1 LILNCSVAG
10 LVSTPVYFY
19 AMISQLHRRGRRF
32 HLTTINQERIDNLE
46 SLGWDDL
53 VSVKRKLFI
62 YMKELTDKIINI
74 DRVRLPPINDNIHE
88 RKDIF
93 NTLIQRSKQIRTEIQ
108 SRNSQLLAISEKIS
122 QSKNFL
128 SVIESRKPSER
139 EDDLIQIIR
148 SNQNLIEQRQYKN
161 EQEKNEI
168 LSRIKDASM
177 KLEAIKVISTI
188 KEQLLQLGTQSDN
201 ISKSIRLLEEE
212 RVSLQINIKEC
223 NNKIDSLF
231 NSKRDLSTERET
243 YLKKYEETLSQ
254 LNTINSRL
262 DRMSQMRKKQR
273 QEYGQT
279 IPNDA
284 LFKVK
289 EAAKKKLE
297 SGSKL
302 SFDELKLLYDE
313 NS

>member
-1 LILNCSVAG
+1 
-10 LVSTPVYFY
+10 
-19 AMISQLHRRGRRF
+19 MISQLRRGERRF
-32 HLTTINQERIDNLE
+32 HSTTINQERIDNLE

-53 VSVKRKLFI
+53 VSVKRKLSI

-128 SVIESRKPSER
+128 SVIESRKPSEK

-188 KEQLLQLGTQSDN
+188 KEQLLQLGIQSDN

-231 NSKRDLSTERET
+231 NSKRDLSTEREN
-243 YLKKYEETLSQ
+243 YLKKYQETLSQ
-254 LNTINSRL
+254 LNTINTRL
-262 DRMSQMRKKQR
+262 DRMAQMRKKQR

-289 EAAKKKLE
+289 EEAKKKLE

>member
-1 LILNCSVAG
+1 
-10 LVSTPVYFY
+10 
-19 AMISQLHRRGRRF
+19 
-32 HLTTINQERIDNLE
+32 
-46 SLGWDDL
+46 
-53 VSVKRKLFI
+53 
-62 YMKELTDKIINI
+62 MKELTDKIINV

>member
-1 LILNCSVAG
+1 MILNCSAAG
-10 LVSTPVYFY
+10 LASTPVYFY
-19 AMISQLHRRGRRF
+19 AMISQLHKGGRRF
-32 HLTTINQERIDNLE
+32 HSTAINQERIDNLE

-53 VSVKRKLFI
+53 VSIKRKLSLH
-62 YMKELTDKIINI
+62 MKELTDKIINI
-74 DRVRLPPINDNIHE
+74 DRERLPQINDNIHE
-88 RKDIF
+88 QKDIF

-128 SVIESRKPSER
+128 SVIESRKPSEK

-168 LSRIKDASM
+168 LSRIKEASM

-188 KEQLLQLGTQSDN
+188 KEQLLQLGIQSDN

-212 RVSLQINIKEC
+212 RVSVQINIKEC

-243 YLKKYEETLSQ
+243 YLNKYQETLSQ
-254 LNTINSRL
+254 LNTINTRL
-262 DRMSQMRKKQR
+262 DRMAQMRKKQR

-289 EAAKKKLE
+289 EEAKKKLE